1 MGDVGVGEDV
11 DAVHGGHEQAV
22 DAAGGRDGDV
32 GAGAAEDV
40 DGDGCLHGLGAG
52 GDRHQHLRSSATSA
66 VQLEYRV
73 AMRR

>member
-11 DAVHGGHEQAV
+11 DAVHGGDEQ
-22 DAAGGRDGDV
+22 AAGGRDGDV

-40 DGDGCLHGLGAG
+40 DGDGRLDGLRAG